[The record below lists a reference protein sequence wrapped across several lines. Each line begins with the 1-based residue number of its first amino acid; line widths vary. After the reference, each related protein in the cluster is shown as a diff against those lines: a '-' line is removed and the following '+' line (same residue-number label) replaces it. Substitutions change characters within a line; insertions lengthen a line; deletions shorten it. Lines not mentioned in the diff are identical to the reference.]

1 MATHLRVEDVL
12 SAYQTGWFPMADPDG
27 EIYWYEPRL
36 RGIIELDALKVSRSL
51 RRTIAKHTFETR
63 INTAFR
69 EVMMQCARRDDTWIS
84 DEIIRVYSALHERGL
99 AHSVESFHND
109 TLVGGLYGVALGG
122 AFFGESMFSTMAD
135 ASKVALVA
143 LVGRM
148 RERGFVLL
156 DTQFLTEHLQS
167 MGAIEI
173 PRDAYAARLAAAL
186 TINVTFA

>member
-12 SAYQTGWFPMADPDG
+12 SAYQTGWFPMADPAG
-27 EIYWYEPRL
+27 ELYWYEPRL

-69 EVMMQCARRDDTWIS
+69 EVMMHCARRDDTWIS
-84 DEIIRVYSALHERGL
+84 DEIIRVYSTLHERGL